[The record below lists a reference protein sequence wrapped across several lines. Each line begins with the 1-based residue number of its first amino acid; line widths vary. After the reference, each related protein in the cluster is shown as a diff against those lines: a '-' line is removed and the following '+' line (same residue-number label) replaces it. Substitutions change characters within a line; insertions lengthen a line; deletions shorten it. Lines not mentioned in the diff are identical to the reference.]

1 MAWLR
6 HSFSKPAS
14 VKLRIPAARVALWRM
29 AVIKWGL
36 IAFGA
41 GMLLI
46 VIEIMMARKKKG
58 GITATDKKS
67 MVGLFWISVMVSGL
81 VMFVVAMSD

>member
-1 MAWLR
+1 M
-6 HSFSKPAS
+6 
-14 VKLRIPAARVALWRM
+14 
-29 AVIKWGL
+29 IKWGL

>member
-1 MAWLR
+1 
-6 HSFSKPAS
+6 
-14 VKLRIPAARVALWRM
+14 M

>member
-1 MAWLR
+1 
-6 HSFSKPAS
+6 
-14 VKLRIPAARVALWRM
+14 M

-36 IAFGA
+36 ITFGA